1 MGGGRSAVEGT
12 ISLSEAS
19 RFGGRSTAFSLMLKP
34 VGSRCNLRCSYC
46 YYLDKSSLYGG
57 REPLMSLPLLER
69 CIRDF
74 CASCDL
80 PELTVEWHGGEPL
93 LAGMDFFRSA
103 LAFEKKYSGG
113 RPVHNTLQT
122 NGTLLNADWAS
133 FFRDNNFLLG
143 LSLDGPEDVHDRFR
157 KTVRG
162 GGTFRSVMHA
172 LEALHR
178 AGTEFNTLTTVSKA
192 GEGRGADVYRCL
204 KAAGSRYM
212 QFMPVYEHI
221 APDDRIAPPAEEDS
235 VLAPW
240 SVEPEAFGRY
250 LCDIFDLWVRGDV
263 GKYFVLTFD
272 AALSSWCGVQPGICT
287 FCESC
292 GGNLTVEHNGDIYP
306 CDHFVYPQWRLGN
319 ILDIS
324 LREVATSP
332 AQTRFA
338 LAKRTT
344 LPNACRRCK
353 WLLACR
359 GGCPKHRFASSQ
371 TSGFGSGSGS
381 GFDSGS
387 GSGSGPG
394 FESGSGSATATISVS
409 ASVSGPLSA
418 PLSAKTP
425 THASRSADKLPLCP
439 GYHLFYSHI
448 APAMDKMKS
457 LLSEGKSPSGICL

>member
-1 MGGGRSAVEGT
+1 MGGGRAAVEGT

-93 LAGMDFFRSA
+93 LAGMDFFRCA

-133 FFRDNNFLLG
+133 FFRNNNFLLG

-172 LEALHR
+172 LEALLR

-192 GEGRGADVYRCL
+192 GEGRGADVYRFL

-250 LCDIFDLWVRGDV
+250 LSDVFDLWVRGDV

-272 AALSSWCGVQPGICT
+272 AALSSWCGMQPGICT

-319 ILDIS
+319 IRDIS
-324 LREVATSP
+324 LREAATSP
-332 AQTRFA
+332 ALTRLG
-338 LAKRTT
+338 LAKRTE
-344 LPNACRRCK
+344 LPEKCLRCP
-353 WLLACR
+353 WLRACR
-359 GGCPKHRFASSQ
+359 GGCPKHRFASAS
-371 TSGFGSGSGS
+371 S
-381 GFDSGS
+381 
-387 GSGSGPG
+387 
-394 FESGSGSATATISVS
+394 SA
-409 ASVSGPLSA
+409 
-418 PLSAKTP
+418 
-425 THASRSADKLPLCP
+425 LPLCP
-439 GYHLFYSHI
+439 GYSLFYEHI
-448 APAMDKMKS
+448 APVMDKMKA
-457 LLSEGKSPSGICL
+457 LLSEGRAPSEIVFQ

>member
-46 YYLDKSSLYGG
+46 YYLDKSFLYGG
-57 REPLMSLPLLER
+57 SEPLMSLPLLER

-122 NGTLLNADWAS
+122 NGTLLNADWTS

-143 LSLDGPEDVHDRFR
+143 LSLDGPEDIHDRYR
-157 KTVRG
+157 RTVSG
-162 GGTFRSVMHA
+162 GGTFREVMHA
-172 LEALHR
+172 LEVLHR
-178 AGTEFNTLTTVSKA
+178 RRVEFNTLTTVSKA
-192 GEGRGADVYRCL
+192 GEGRGSEVYRFL
-204 KAAGSRYM
+204 KSAGSQYM
-212 QFMPVYEHI
+212 QFMPVYERLATGDI
-221 APDDRIAPPAEEDS
+221 SGQSFMPPAPSADAGSACAMDAGAVRMASPEEPET

-240 SVEPEAFGRY
+240 SVDPEAFGRY
-250 LCDIFDLWVRGDV
+250 LCDIFDEWVRRDV
-263 GKYFVLTFD
+263 GRYFVLTFD

-287 FCESC
+287 FCDSC
-292 GGNLTVEHNGDIYP
+292 GGNLIVEHNGDIYP

-319 ILDIS
+319 IRDIS
-324 LREVATSP
+324 LREAATSP
-332 AQTRFA
+332 ALTRFA
-338 LAKRTT
+338 LAKRTA

-359 GGCPKHRFASSQ
+359 GGCPKHRFASS
-371 TSGFGSGSGS
+371 
-381 GFDSGS
+381 
-387 GSGSGPG
+387 P
-394 FESGSGSATATISVS
+394 
-409 ASVSGPLSA
+409 
-418 PLSAKTP
+418 
-425 THASRSADKLPLCP
+425 ASRSADRLPLCS
-439 GYHLFYSHI
+439 GYRLFYSHI
-448 APAMDKMKS
+448 APAMDKMKA
-457 LLSEGKSPSGICL
+457 LLEAGRAPSEIFVR